1 MEAEPMLCQAE
12 ILHSALMHI
21 VAQEDRKAAEA
32 SDLASFS
39 SNASNLRSRT
49 QEWVQEQSAAEK
61 QRAEDLQ
68 AVKRIL

>member
-1 MEAEPMLCQAE
+1 MLCQAE

-21 VAQEDRKAAEA
+21 VAQEDRKLAEA

-39 SNASNLRSRT
+39 GDSNNLRSRT
-49 QEWVQEQSAAEK
+49 GAWVQEQSVAEK

-68 AVKRIL
+68 AVKRLL